1 MIPDRLASAFQ
12 TAARGLAIQQERIKV
27 ASRNIA
33 NMNTSSPEGSSN
45 GYQPQ
50 QVRSTSPPPE
60 SFKQA
65 LSRSMGALKT
75 TDSQHF
81 SGVNIAEN
89 GFSSVQLLGPEFEVV
104 EQDNYRY
111 EYDPDHPD
119 ANANGMVRYP
129 DIDMVKEM
137 TEMVSANRLYEA
149 NLSSI
154 EAEKQI
160 MRQAMDI

>member
-1 MIPDRLASAFQ
+1 MIPDRLSAAFK
-12 TAARGLAIQQERIKV
+12 TSARGLAVQRERINV

-33 NMNTSSPEGSSN
+33 NMNTSAAKGSSG
-45 GYQPQ
+45 GYRPQ
-50 QVRSTSPPPE
+50 RVRATSPQPE

-75 TDSQHF
+75 TNEQHF
-81 SGVNIAEN
+81 AGTGISDN
-89 GFSSVQLLGPEFEVV
+89 GFSSEQSLGPQFEVV
-104 EQDNYRY
+104 GQDNYRY
-111 EYDPDHPD
+111 EYDPNHPD
-119 ANANGMVRYP
+119 ANAKGMVRYP
-129 DIDMVKEM
+129 DIDMIKEM

-160 MRQAMDI
+160 MRQSMDI

>member
-1 MIPDRLASAFQ
+1 MIPDRLATAFQ
-12 TAARGLAIQQERIKV
+12 TAARGLAMQQQRINV

-33 NMNTSSPEGSSN
+33 NMNTSSAEGSSN

-50 QVRSTSPPPE
+50 RVRSISPKPE

-65 LSRSMGALKT
+65 LSRSMGSLKT
-75 TDSQHF
+75 TDGQHF
-81 SGVNIAEN
+81 SGGSIGN
-89 GFSSVQLLGPEFEVV
+89 GSFSSDRSLGPEFEIVG
-104 EQDNYRY
+104 QDNYRY
-111 EYDPDHPD
+111 EYDPEHPD
-119 ANANGMVRYP
+119 ANAKGMVRYP

-160 MRQAMDI
+160 MRQSMDI